1 MNTVCP
7 QFICGFPVDFEKG
20 FDVINR
26 KGEIV
31 KNFKTL
37 TEAEAFRKAESRSY
51 TTRYWLIMP
60 KEEEES

>member
-7 QFICGFPVDFEKG
+7 QFICGFPQLILKRVLTSSTARVKLS
-20 FDVINR
+20 
-26 KGEIV
+26 

-51 TTRYWLIMP
+51 TTRIG
-60 KEEEES
+60 